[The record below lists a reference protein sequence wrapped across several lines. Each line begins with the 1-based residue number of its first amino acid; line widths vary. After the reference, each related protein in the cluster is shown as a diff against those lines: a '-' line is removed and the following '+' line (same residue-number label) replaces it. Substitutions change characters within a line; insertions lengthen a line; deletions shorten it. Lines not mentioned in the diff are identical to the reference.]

1 MYMSDSTKTS
11 GAAVSRHAA
20 IPVLYTFFVMGFCD
34 VVGVATSY
42 VKTDFGLSET
52 VSGFIPSMVFLWFLL
67 LSVPTA
73 LLMNKIGRKNTVQL
87 SNLFT
92 FVGMMIP
99 IFTYN
104 FATCIIA
111 FIFLGI
117 GNTML
122 QVSLNPL
129 LTNVVRKEKITSSL
143 TGGQVIKA
151 VSSFL
156 GPFIAAFASLRLG
169 NWKYLFPI
177 YAFFTLLSAV
187 SLMLTKLPEERGDD
201 NGATGLKQTF
211 SLLSDSTILLLVL
224 GIVFVV
230 GVDVGTNTVAPKLLM
245 ERAGLAVESA
255 GLGSSVYF
263 LARTVGSL
271 LGTFLLV
278 KLNDRKFFFY
288 NILVAI
294 AAVIILFF
302 VQGRAGILALLAVI
316 GFSCS
321 CIFPIIFS
329 LALKARPEKANEIS
343 GLMITGVFGGAVI
356 PPLMGLMSDVMGSQA
371 GSLLVIGLCMFYL
384 LFCSVKMKSLKTI

>member
-1 MYMSDSTKTS
+1 M
-11 GAAVSRHAA
+11 
-20 IPVLYTFFVMGFCD
+20 
-34 VVGVATSY
+34 
-42 VKTDFGLSET
+42 VKH
-52 VSGFIPSMVFLWFLL
+52 FI
-67 LSVPTA
+67 
-73 LLMNKIGRKNTVQL
+73 
-87 SNLFT
+87 
-92 FVGMMIP
+92 
-99 IFTYN
+99 
-104 FATCIIA
+104 
-111 FIFLGI
+111 IFL
-117 GNTML
+117 
-122 QVSLNPL
+122 
-129 LTNVVRKEKITSSL
+129 KII
-143 TGGQVIKA
+143 QIK
-151 VSSFL
+151 
-156 GPFIAAFASLRLG
+156 
-169 NWKYLFPI
+169 K
-177 YAFFTLLSAV
+177 
-187 SLMLTKLPEERGDD
+187 TKLPEERGDD